1 VKSVANKDEF
11 LRIIKTGSGGHIAFA
26 VNAIAPGTTLVPE
39 KLHQHLIAVD
49 YIDNES
55 AGWAK
60 IFLCLDNGVYI
71 KITIE
76 YDKET
81 KQITNTEVDFKHLA
95 ECYCGE

>member
-1 VKSVANKDEF
+1 MANKDEF

-26 VNAIAPGTTLVPE
+26 VNAVAPGTTLVPE
-39 KLHQHLIAVD
+39 KIHERLVGVQYEDHEA
-49 YIDNES
+49 

-60 IFLCLDNGVYI
+60 AWLYLDTGVYI
-71 KITIE
+71 TIKIE

-81 KQITNTEVDFKHLA
+81 KQISDAEVYFSHMA